1 MSEQEP
7 LPPLDTTGQSYST
20 IQAWTLALTRPN
32 EATYRGLIDDP
43 RAGLGRAALWMV
55 LGSAIPIVLLV
66 LSQLAFGGLGRT
78 LSQLQ
83 GLAPGSDRAFTPAL
97 GAGVLLCAIP
107 LGSFFSVA
115 GLFLYA
121 GVIQFIAGA
130 FGGQGSF
137 ARLAYATSAFTA
149 PLTIIGGFVSLI
161 PFVNLCLALPL
172 SAYSLTLNLLALKA
186 VNRFSWGLAV
196 ATIGVFVLITAL
208 FTFVL
213 WLLLFRWIG
222 PDLWSQLG

>member
-7 LPPLDTTGQSYST
+7 LPPLDSSGQSYST

-32 EATYRGLIDDP
+32 EATYRSLIDDP
-43 RAGLGRAALWMV
+43 RAGLGRAVLWMV
-55 LGSAIPIVLLV
+55 LGSAVPIVLLA

-83 GLAPGSDRAFTPAL
+83 GLAPGSDRAFTPAF
-97 GAGVLLCAIP
+97 GAGVLFCAIP
-107 LGSFFSVA
+107 LGAFFSVA

-137 ARLAYATSAFTA
+137 ARLAYATAAFTA
-149 PLTIIGGFVSLI
+149 PLTIIGGFVSII

-172 SAYSLTLNLLALKA
+172 SAYSIALNLLALKA
-186 VNRFSWGLAV
+186 VNRFSWGSAA
-196 ATIGVFVLITAL
+196 ATFGVFVLVSAL
-208 FTFVL
+208 FAVVL
-213 WLLLFRWIG
+213 GLLLFRWIG

>member
-1 MSEQEP
+1 MPEQEP
-7 LPPLDTTGQSYST
+7 LPPLVSSGQSYST

-43 RAGLGRAALWMV
+43 GAGLGRAVLWTV
-55 LGSAIPIVLLV
+55 LGSAVQIALLA

-83 GLAPGSDRAFTPAL
+83 GLAPGSDRAFTPAF
-97 GAGVLLCAIP
+97 GAGALFCAIP
-107 LGSFFSVA
+107 PGAFFSVA
-115 GLFLYA
+115 GLLLYA

-172 SAYSLTLNLLALKA
+172 SVYSLALNLLALKA

-196 ATIGVFVLITAL
+196 ATIGVFVLLSAL
-208 FTFVL
+208 FAVIL
-213 WLLLFRWIG
+213 GLLLLRWIG